1 MLSMNWSTTPN
12 RSMPSTYHGAIL
24 RTRHPDPIAAAMGHR
39 IAPSCGKR
47 SYPLLAD
54 FIRLWKQKTSYSQ
67 PSDWVFPSFRL
78 EGKQPRVANMLVED
92 HLHPAAVKAGVLSSH
107 CDIRGHLVD
116 DDPRRFGFTIFATAS
131 RRFSSAPEPIP
142 KPCKHSFAI
151 ATSS

>member
-1 MLSMNWSTTPN
+1 
-12 RSMPSTYHGAIL
+12 
-24 RTRHPDPIAAAMGHR
+24 
-39 IAPSCGKR
+39 
-47 SYPLLAD
+47 
-54 FIRLWKQKTSYSQ
+54 
-67 PSDWVFPSFRL
+67 V
-78 EGKQPRVANMLVED
+78 VANMLVED

-151 ATSS
+151 VKSSCRCSSPPTRSVGIAWLLQEKCSQRFSAARQSRAD